1 MINNKIDKE
10 IETLNNS
17 ICRHIENIS
26 RDDRGSVAQD
36 VLSDLRHFTEHI
48 MLKIYSTSINS
59 NLEVEYTNIC
69 KGIKYVESQ
78 GNLKFLKKFHDLL
91 QIVISHYKPTE
102 EDSER
107 LMLKYYEYL
116 FKIRE
121 YLKVNYNMEVLC
133 NLENFPLDIDSTLKE
148 YYEKIAFEIEKHPL
162 EKIEKSDKYYIQKI
176 KPFFVHN
183 KIYYEITFTLANNFS
198 NKTDRIIAF
207 SKIPIINNY
216 ASLLKIKTTTIE
228 IIGKKMP
235 ILIINGW
242 KISIRICEFQN
253 FYKIIKGSSQEIGT
267 SIINSLCSFM
277 TNEKINLLD
286 FVNMEQSQYDL
297 IKNSMISKAKNIIFF
312 DALDRAREI
321 ILNKDNGANIL
332 RYLLY
337 NMNNSI
343 IKNQFN
349 NLSNLKLSKLYIDN
363 KAIPF
368 DKIPFNFSPIG
379 HNPPLEVLYD
389 CFDFKEHQSA
399 VLARYIKNKIEIDG
413 HLFTSLKELNHFQ
426 NLENLI
432 NTYNSMLWF
441 FHKPQNELRIDK
453 EQIFIYKYVEDC
465 RKIIDKLKEFSK
477 EGIQNYT
484 DSVKEW
490 LLNTKNNGIDC
501 DEKKSFLLSMFEKS
515 KVGIIYGAAG
525 TGKSTL
531 INHISLFFS
540 DKKKL
545 FLAQTNPAVDNLKR
559 RINVSNSKFLTITKF
574 VKTRTIDTEYDIL
587 IIDEC
592 STVNNTD
599 MRKILEK
606 AKFSLLIL
614 VGDTYQIESIRF
626 GNWFTFAKNFI
637 PPSSIFELTK
647 TYRSENKAL
656 LELWRRVREMD
667 DNLLE
672 LITRNNFSVTLDDSI
687 FENIEKDE
695 IILCLN
701 YDGLYGINNI
711 NRFLQENNPSKAV
724 IWGIQQFKVG
734 DPVLFNDSERFNPVI
749 YNNMKGKILGINI
762 LDARK
767 VTENIQ
773 FDIELDKNI
782 NGMDVEGMNFELLNK
797 NEYNS
802 NYSVI
807 RFCVYK
813 NEYEDS
819 DNDLYNIN
827 TIIPFQISYAISIHK
842 AQGLEY
848 DSVKIVITNEVDEL
862 ITHSIFYTAIT
873 RAKSKLKIYWSPE
886 VEHKIL
892 STLKPKSN
900 AKDISLLYNVN
911 L

>member
-1 MINNKIDKE
+1 VA
-10 IETLNNS
+10 
-17 ICRHIENIS
+17 CRS
-26 RDDRGSVAQD
+26 PG
-36 VLSDLRHFTEHI
+36 
-48 MLKIYSTSINS
+48 
-59 NLEVEYTNIC
+59 
-69 KGIKYVESQ
+69 
-78 GNLKFLKKFHDLL
+78 
-91 QIVISHYKPTE
+91 KPF
-102 EDSER
+102 S
-107 LMLKYYEYL
+107 L
-116 FKIRE
+116 FK
-121 YLKVNYNMEVLC
+121 V
-133 NLENFPLDIDSTLKE
+133 
-148 YYEKIAFEIEKHPL
+148 
-162 EKIEKSDKYYIQKI
+162 
-176 KPFFVHN
+176 
-183 KIYYEITFTLANNFS
+183 
-198 NKTDRIIAF
+198 
-207 SKIPIINNY
+207 
-216 ASLLKIKTTTIE
+216 
-228 IIGKKMP
+228 
-235 ILIINGW
+235 
-242 KISIRICEFQN
+242 
-253 FYKIIKGSSQEIGT
+253 
-267 SIINSLCSFM
+267 
-277 TNEKINLLD
+277 
-286 FVNMEQSQYDL
+286 
-297 IKNSMISKAKNIIFF
+297 
-312 DALDRAREI
+312 
-321 ILNKDNGANIL
+321 
-332 RYLLY
+332 
-337 NMNNSI
+337 
-343 IKNQFN
+343 
-349 NLSNLKLSKLYIDN
+349 
-363 KAIPF
+363 
-368 DKIPFNFSPIG
+368 
-379 HNPPLEVLYD
+379 
-389 CFDFKEHQSA
+389 
-399 VLARYIKNKIEIDG
+399 
-413 HLFTSLKELNHFQ
+413 
-426 NLENLI
+426 
-432 NTYNSMLWF
+432 
-441 FHKPQNELRIDK
+441 
-453 EQIFIYKYVEDC
+453 
-465 RKIIDKLKEFSK
+465 
-477 EGIQNYT
+477 
-484 DSVKEW
+484 
-490 LLNTKNNGIDC
+490 
-501 DEKKSFLLSMFEKS
+501 
-515 KVGIIYGAAG
+515 
-525 TGKSTL
+525 
-531 INHISLFFS
+531 HISLFFS